1 MATLRNFKTTRFNQ
15 RRINKKSLRKILIIF
30 SISILLF
37 ALSLY
42 VKNLISEWY
51 WRVHGAGFNWLHYE
65 GSEVVRVWYLEAYSD
80 ASFYYEPYL
89 ESFRYENWNPYAGGE
104 GPLNGYAYGPM
115 FIYGLYFVSLFVSLF
130 FPQFDKPELIS
141 ESVKWTHIVFDALSV
156 VMVYLIVIM
165 LKSFKE
171 KTLTKHTLGILS
183 AAIFNMMPINL
194 LYVDSV
200 FLNTPQMTFFTLICL
215 LLFIKDKYR
224 LTGFFLSVAWLSK
237 QMPLFLLIPWFLI
250 IWKKMDLR
258 AAFRDFLFPF
268 LISTFIL
275 SLPWLFM
282 TPVEYAWRVIGP
294 GKPLAFLDLEHTGH
308 TVSLAHSFLFLGN
321 QSLANFYHVIN
332 KYMIPFL
339 LFYGITAVFAYF
351 NGKKIGE
358 NENYQIIFAT
368 WIIINTHLFISRG
381 IYKYYN
387 AFITPFVVLSL
398 LTFIEEKS
406 SNLIKRIKPKKFK
419 HLSDIKMELSTDR
432 ENYALADNERI
443 SFGIISAVFVL
454 LSALFYYFNFV
465 IIAKSRYLHP
475 LFLLILFV
483 VISLL
488 LPPSIYLSI
497 FDERNY
503 KMIKTDVIYIYTQ
516 TKFGLKRAKS
526 SFIDAL
532 IHFYNKLKRGII
544 SINKLFNKQ
553 DRTE

>member
-1 MATLRNFKTTRFNQ
+1 MATLRNFKTKRFSL
-15 RRINKKSLRKILIIF
+15 RRISKKNLYGILTII

-51 WRVHGAGFNWLHYE
+51 WKVHGAGFNWLHYE
-65 GSEVVRVWYLEAYSD
+65 GTEVVRVWYLEAYSD

-156 VMVYLIVIM
+156 VMVYLIVIT
-165 LKSFKE
+165 LKTFKN
-171 KTLTKHTLGILS
+171 KTSTKHALGILS
-183 AAIFNMMPINL
+183 AAIFAMMPINL

-200 FLNTPQMTFFTLICL
+200 FLNTPQMTFFTLISL

-224 LTGFFLSVAWLSK
+224 LTAFFLSVAWLSK

-250 IWKKMDLR
+250 IWKKIDLR

-268 LISTFIL
+268 LLSTLIL

-282 TPVEYAWRVIGP
+282 TPVDYAWRVFGP
-294 GKPLAFLDLEHTGH
+294 GKPLVILDLEHSGH

-321 QSLANFYHVIN
+321 LGLANFYHVIN

-339 LFYGITAVFAYF
+339 LFYGFTVVFAYF
-351 NGKKIGE
+351 NGKKIGG
-358 NENYQIIFAT
+358 NESYQIIFAT

-398 LTFIEEKS
+398 LTFIEDKS
-406 SNLIKRIKPKKFK
+406 SNLIKRIKLKKFK
-419 HLSDIKMELSTDR
+419 HLSDIKMELSTDK
-432 ENYALADNERI
+432 ENYMRTDNERI
-443 SFGIISAVFVL
+443 SFGVISAVFILV
-454 LSALFYYFNFV
+454 SGLFYYFNFTL
-465 IIAKSRYLHP
+465 IAKSRYLHP

-483 VISLL
+483 VMSLL

-497 FDERNY
+497 FDKRNY
-503 KMIKTDVIYIYTQ
+503 KMIKTDVIYIYNQ
-516 TKFGLKRAKS
+516 TKFVLKRAKS
-526 SFIDAL
+526 SFNNAL
-532 IHFYNKLKRGII
+532 ILFYNKLKQGIMGI
-544 SINKLFNKQ
+544 KKLFDK
-553 DRTE
+553 

>member
-1 MATLRNFKTTRFNQ
+1 MATLRNFKTKRFSL
-15 RRINKKSLRKILIIF
+15 RRISKKNLYGILTIIL
-30 SISILLF
+30 ISILLF

-51 WRVHGAGFNWLHYE
+51 WKVHGAGFNWFHYE
-65 GSEVVRVWYLEAYSD
+65 GTEVVRVWYLEAYSD
-80 ASFYYEPYL
+80 ASYYYEPYL

-130 FPQFDKPELIS
+130 FPQFDKPELLS

-156 VMVYLIVIM
+156 VMVYLIVIT
-165 LKSFKE
+165 LKTFKS
-171 KTLTKHTLGILS
+171 KTLTKHALGILS
-183 AAIFNMMPINL
+183 AAIFSMMPINL

-200 FLNTPQMTFFTLICL
+200 FLNTPQMTFFTLISL

-224 LTGFFLSVAWLSK
+224 LTAFFLSVAWLSK

-250 IWKKMDLR
+250 IWKKIDLR

-268 LISTFIL
+268 LLSTLIL

-282 TPVEYAWRVIGP
+282 TPVEYAWRVLGP

-332 KYMIPFL
+332 KYMIPFI
-339 LFYGITAVFAYF
+339 LFYGFTAVFAYF
-351 NGKKIGE
+351 NGKKIGG
-358 NENYQIIFAT
+358 NESYQIIFAT
-368 WIIINTHLFISRG
+368 WIIVNTHLFISRG

-387 AFITPFVVLSL
+387 AFITPFIVLSL

-406 SNLIKRIKPKKFK
+406 SNLMKRIKPKKFK
-419 HLSDIKMELSTDR
+419 YLSDVKMELSTDK
-432 ENYALADNERI
+432 ENYALTDIERI
-443 SFGIISAVFVL
+443 SFGIISVAFILV
-454 LSALFYYFNFV
+454 SALFYYFNF
-465 IIAKSRYLHP
+465 ILIAKSRYLHP
-475 LFLLILFV
+475 LFLLIIFV

-497 FDERNY
+497 FDERSY

-516 TKFGLKRAKS
+516 TKFGLKRAKL
-526 SFIDAL
+526 SFINAL
-532 IHFYNKLKRGII
+532 ILFYNMLKRGIMGI
-544 SINKLFNKQ
+544 KKLFDK
-553 DRTE
+553 

>member
-1 MATLRNFKTTRFNQ
+1 MATLRNFETKRFSQ
-15 RRINKKSLRKILIIF
+15 RRISKKSLRKLLIFF
-30 SISILLF
+30 SISILIF
-37 ALSLY
+37 ALSLF

-51 WRVHGAGFNWLHYE
+51 WKVHGAGFNWLHYD

-80 ASFYYEPYL
+80 ASYYYEPYL

-130 FPQFDKPELIS
+130 FPQLDKPEMIV

-156 VMVYLIVIM
+156 VMVYLIVVT
-165 LKSFKE
+165 LKTFKE

-183 AAIFNMMPINL
+183 AAIFCMMPINL

-250 IWKKMDLR
+250 LWKKIDLR

-268 LISTFIL
+268 LISSFIL

-282 TPVEYAWRVIGP
+282 TPDAYFTRVFGP
-294 GKPLAFLDLEHTGH
+294 GKPLGFVDLEHSGY
-308 TVSLAHSFLFLGN
+308 TVTLANSFLFLGN
-321 QSLANFYHVIN
+321 IGLTKFYFVIN

-339 LFYGITAVFAYF
+339 LFYGFTAVFAYF
-351 NGKKIGE
+351 NGKKIGG
-358 NENYQIIFAT
+358 NESYQIIFAT

-406 SNLIKRIKPKKFK
+406 SKLLRRIKPKKFK
-419 HLSDIKMELSTDR
+419 HLSDVKMELSTNK
-432 ENYALADNERI
+432 ENYTLTDVDQI
-443 SFGIISAVFVL
+443 SFGIISIALILV
-454 LSALFYYFNFV
+454 SALFYYFNYIL
-465 IIAKSRYLHP
+465 IIKSRYLHP

-497 FDERNY
+497 FDERSY
-503 KMIKTDVIYIYTQ
+503 KMIKTDVIHIYTQ
-516 TKFGLKRAKS
+516 TKFGLKRAI
-526 SFIDAL
+526 SFVTTAL
-532 IHFYNKLKRGII
+532 IHFYNKLKQGITGI
-544 SINKLFNKQ
+544 KKLFSK
-553 DRTE
+553 

>member
-1 MATLRNFKTTRFNQ
+1 MATLRNFKTKRFNQ
-15 RRINKKSLRKILIIF
+15 GRINKKSLSEIFIII

-37 ALSLY
+37 VLSLY

-51 WRVHGAGFNWLHYE
+51 WRVHGAGFNWFHYE
-65 GSEVVRVWYLEAYSD
+65 GSEVVKVWYLEAYSD

-104 GPLNGYAYGPM
+104 GPLNGYVYGPM
-115 FIYGLYFVSLFVSLF
+115 FIYGLYFISLFVSLF
-130 FPQFDKPELIS
+130 FPQLDKPEMIL

-156 VMVYLIVIM
+156 VMVYLIVVT
-165 LKSFKE
+165 LKTFKD
-171 KTLTKHTLGILS
+171 KTSTKHALGILS
-183 AAIFNMMPINL
+183 AAIFSMMPINL

-200 FLNTPQMTFFTLICL
+200 FLNTPQMTFFTLISF

-250 IWKKMDLR
+250 IWKKKDLR

-282 TPVEYAWRVIGP
+282 TPDEYAVRVFGP
-294 GKPLAFLDLEHTGH
+294 GRPLGFVDLEHSGH
-308 TVSLAHSFLFLGN
+308 TVTLANSFLFLGN
-321 QSLANFYHVIN
+321 QGLADFYFVIN

-339 LFYGITAVFAYF
+339 LFYGFTAVFAYF
-351 NGKKIGE
+351 NGKKIGG
-358 NENYQIIFAT
+358 NESYQIIFAT

-387 AFITPFVVLSL
+387 AFITPFFVLSL

-406 SNLIKRIKPKKFK
+406 SNLIKRIKPRKFK
-419 HLSDIKMELSTDR
+419 HLSDVKMKLSTDR
-432 ENYALADNERI
+432 ENYALTDNNRI
-443 SFGIISAVFVL
+443 SFGIISTTFILV
-454 LSALFYYFNFV
+454 SALFYYFNCILIV
-465 IIAKSRYLHP
+465 KSRYLHP

-483 VISLL
+483 VVSLL

-503 KMIKTDVIYIYTQ
+503 KMIKTDVTYIYAQ
-516 TKFGLKRAKS
+516 TKFWLKRAKS
-526 SFIDAL
+526 SVTAVM
-532 IHFYNKLKRGII
+532 IHFYNILKRGII
-544 SINKLFNKQ
+544 GIKKLFN
-553 DRTE
+553 R

>member
-15 RRINKKSLRKILIIF
+15 RRINKKSLSKILIIF
-30 SISILLF
+30 SISIILF

-42 VKNLISEWY
+42 AKNLISEWY

-130 FPQFDKPELIS
+130 FPQFDKPELFS

-156 VMVYLIVIM
+156 VIVYLIVIM

-183 AAIFNMMPINL
+183 AAIFAMMPINL

-200 FLNTPQMTFFTLICL
+200 FLNTPQMAFFTLICL
-215 LLFIKDKYR
+215 LLFIKDKFR

-282 TPVEYAWRVIGP
+282 TPDEYAWRVFGP
-294 GKPLAFLDLEHTGH
+294 GRPLGFVDLGHSGH
-308 TVSLAHSFLFLGN
+308 TVTLANSFLFLGN
-321 QSLANFYHVIN
+321 QGLAEFYFVIN

-339 LFYGITAVFAYF
+339 LFYGFTAVFAYF
-351 NGKKIGE
+351 NGKKISG
-358 NENYQIIFAT
+358 NESYQIIFTT

-406 SNLIKRIKPKKFK
+406 SNLIKKIKPKKFK
-419 HLSDIKMELSTDR
+419 HLSDVKTELSTNI
-432 ENYALADNERI
+432 ENYALTDIDRI
-443 SFGIISAVFVL
+443 SFGIISTAFILV
-454 LSALFYYFNFV
+454 SALYYYFNCIL
-465 IIAKSRYLHP
+465 IIKSRYLHP

-483 VISLL
+483 VVSLL

-516 TKFGLKRAKS
+516 TKFGLKRAYWAVT
-526 SFIDAL
+526 DAV
-532 IHFYNKLKRGII
+532 IYVYNKLKQGITGI
-544 SINKLFNKQ
+544 KK
-553 DRTE
+553 